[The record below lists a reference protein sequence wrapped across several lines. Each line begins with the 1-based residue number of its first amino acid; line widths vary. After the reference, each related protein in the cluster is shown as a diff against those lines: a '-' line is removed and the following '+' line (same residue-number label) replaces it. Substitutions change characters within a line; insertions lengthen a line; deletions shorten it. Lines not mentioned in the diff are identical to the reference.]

1 LAERLSDREAIEK
14 YFRFTEMK
22 EKTVVAKKANKLV
35 NILNAEVIN
44 MANLKE
50 SLSEGIPDEASLVR

>member
-1 LAERLSDREAIEK
+1 
-14 YFRFTEMK
+14 MK

-35 NILNAEVIN
+35 SILNADVVN

-50 SLSEGIPDEASLVR
+50 SLS